1 LSTEEQREEE
11 EPPLLMDEEEE
22 SWRAA
27 EDDSP
32 LLKVCRGLSGDESIG
47 SHLDMGPR
55 SSSMRMSSRFTRAEY
70 FRSRALLLLL
80 LPPLVPLS
88 WNMEGERFKK
98 KRKLFYRGIVATID
112 FSMAYLWS

>member
-27 EDDSP
+27 EEDSP
-32 LLKVCRGLSGDESIG
+32 LLKVCRGLSGEESIG

-80 LPPLVPLS
+80 LPPLLPLS
-88 WNMEGERFKK
+88 WNIEGVSVLRKK
-98 KRKLFYRGIVATID
+98 DYYSIVV
-112 FSMAYLWS
+112 FSWPIWSWS

>member
-1 LSTEEQREEE
+1 
-11 EPPLLMDEEEE
+11 M
-22 SWRAA
+22 
-27 EDDSP
+27 
-32 LLKVCRGLSGDESIG
+32 LSGEESIG

-80 LPPLVPLS
+80 LPPLVVPLS

-98 KRKLFYRGIVATID
+98 ERLLFYRGIVTVLRD
-112 FSMAYLWS
+112 